1 MPHNGYPTAPA
12 AQASQSGISPGNTGI
27 LSCLEGAA
35 WRHVRRAVNLPLQA
49 LDNMRFVL
57 LYGKNCLQQSPGIG
71 MPCLLQLVAI
81 QLFHDAAQL
90 PY

>member
-1 MPHNGYPTAPA
+1 MACRIMVIRQLPQHRLLSPAFLLAILAP
-12 AQASQSGISPGNTGI
+12 G
-27 LSCLEGAA
+27 LERAA
-35 WRHVRRAVNLPLQA
+35 WRHVRRAGNFPLQA

-57 LYGKNCLQQSPGIG
+57 LYGKDRLQQSPGIG